1 MLESH
6 FGHLWVAILQL
17 PYEVIGQRS
26 KAGLRLGGLLGEEE
40 CPPRMSAS

>member
-17 PYEVIGQRS
+17 PYEVTGQRS
-26 KAGLRLGGLLGEEE
+26 KAGLRLAGLLGEEE